1 VPLVPGSTDDCCA
14 RLRERRGLSD
24 RQTANDWLAFLRALG
39 LARETS
45 RGFVRTDAEPT
56 PERVRE
62 GLRDGVLLVPEAL
75 TALRDASPADPLTPK
90 DCLRRPESRSRGTT
104 APATRTGRR
113 RGASAPI
120 GSSGGSRSSTSP
132 RRSRRV
138 RRVRARL
145 RKRVRSPTSP
155 AKRSETPCYGVRQPV
170 RDKPFTR
177 SRRR

>member
-56 PERVRE
+56 PSASE

-75 TALRDASPADPLTPK
+75 TALRDASPADPLTPEG
-90 DCLRRPESRSRGTT
+90 LF
-104 APATRTGRR
+104 AATRESVPRHDRARDPNWEATWRER
-113 RGASAPI
+113 ADRPP
-120 GSSGGSRSSTSP
+120 GGSRSSTSP